1 MTKRLVIAE
10 AATKIEFLK
19 AYYGLDT
26 DSILCQ
32 WPLFTTSYQTVSGNT
47 TKDIFHFDPLPAAEE
62 LTTTLNAEQY
72 QEIILAF
79 DTDAKGELISWQI
92 GGFAAQLGA
101 ATHTIHRLKPTGF
114 SSHELDSAMQVI
126 APPDSHLGQSTYS
139 RHLFDE
145 YLGRHLQRLLGT
157 DRGPGNLLLRH
168 HSLTI
173 LFLLVE
179 NQQGQSAAPQTMKW
193 QLTGTVD
200 GTKQSFP
207 ATLSIGKDVPIHGLF
222 SDQDKVLS
230 LASKLEKSPFDVDI
244 VTRSPLSIPPPAA
257 YHLPELTQDALLHLG
272 LNPIQVTQIITR
284 LYHGIVHQGQ
294 TMGLITSPSP
304 GTPPPSAAT
313 LTSLRQQVSTLYGES
328 NLREQATLDSGS
340 IVPLFP
346 HLDGL
351 SLNQPLSQDELSLYD
366 LIRSQAL
373 ASQMKPALGE
383 SFSIDFLVNSNY
395 GFQSHYN
402 ELIDPGFLKALP
414 AQLNKWQSPFSLSE
428 IAKGQQFRATLNCQP
443 SSLENQGVEPY
454 TIESLLAELADFS
467 IAADPATIRL
477 IGDLAALGYLGI
489 SEQGLLKATNQA
501 NQVVAILSRAFPQMQ
516 GVNLSAY
523 IEQTINEALTSRK
536 DLTFALRQFD
546 QTLMLH
552 GKALIKTKTP
562 ARVSTTRSRASSTII
577 KQATPTPVAIETDTS
592 PIATNAPLPPAEA
605 KQPTTD
611 EAIIKSSHP
620 ASQTLETRPPTPPP
634 QDEQSIT
641 IEIEDT
647 DAGTPLSDKFL
658 SHDKPEPESALE
670 TNTPPE
676 DLLKLFTDS
685 VSNKSAVADATNQRP
700 EHTPQPP
707 LDSKEK
713 NCPACGKSLVIKQD
727 QFGTYWGCSGFPTCR
742 YSENTQE
749 FPCPLCGHALTRKQ
763 TPTGKDFFSCAHND
777 CQFMS
782 WSTPHYLPCGLCNSP
797 YLVEKIVQGGTQ
809 LRCPRA
815 GCSYGQP
822 LPEQSTENRSSPTG
836 TSQKKIMVRRTVP
849 GTGTAAAGTKKVRIV
864 RRKS

>member
-1 MTKRLVIAE
+1 
-10 AATKIEFLK
+10 
-19 AYYGLDT
+19 
-26 DSILCQ
+26 
-32 WPLFTTSYQTVSGNT
+32 
-47 TKDIFHFDPLPAAEE
+47 
-62 LTTTLNAEQY
+62 
-72 QEIILAF
+72 
-79 DTDAKGELISWQI
+79 
-92 GGFAAQLGA
+92 
-101 ATHTIHRLKPTGF
+101 
-114 SSHELDSAMQVI
+114 
-126 APPDSHLGQSTYS
+126 
-139 RHLFDE
+139 
-145 YLGRHLQRLLGT
+145 
-157 DRGPGNLLLRH
+157 
-168 HSLTI
+168 
-173 LFLLVE
+173 
-179 NQQGQSAAPQTMKW
+179 
-193 QLTGTVD
+193 
-200 GTKQSFP
+200 
-207 ATLSIGKDVPIHGLF
+207 
-222 SDQDKVLS
+222 
-230 LASKLEKSPFDVDI
+230 
-244 VTRSPLSIPPPAA
+244 
-257 YHLPELTQDALLHLG
+257 
-272 LNPIQVTQIITR
+272 
-284 LYHGIVHQGQ
+284 
-294 TMGLITSPSP
+294 
-304 GTPPPSAAT
+304 
-313 LTSLRQQVSTLYGES
+313 
-328 NLREQATLDSGS
+328 
-340 IVPLFP
+340 
-346 HLDGL
+346 
-351 SLNQPLSQDELSLYD
+351 
-366 LIRSQAL
+366 
-373 ASQMKPALGE
+373 
-383 SFSIDFLVNSNY
+383 
-395 GFQSHYN
+395 
-402 ELIDPGFLKALP
+402 
-414 AQLNKWQSPFSLSE
+414 
-428 IAKGQQFRATLNCQP
+428 
-443 SSLENQGVEPY
+443 
-454 TIESLLAELADFS
+454 
-467 IAADPATIRL
+467 
-477 IGDLAALGYLGI
+477 
-489 SEQGLLKATNQA
+489 LKATNQA

-647 DAGTPLSDKFL
+647 DAGTPLSDKLL